1 MNNIYILN
9 NLKFKDIINLE
20 VFKINYLQNNINIL
34 NYDALIFTSK
44 NAVHSMKTFSKDWIN
59 IPSYA
64 IAEKTAKVLLN
75 NNSKLIFTGK
85 SSHGNE
91 FALELIEKL
100 KNKKVLYVKAR
111 NTVSNL
117 VEILKNN
124 EINITSCI
132 TYETISKNNKKIILK
147 ENAII
152 IFSSPSSVKYF
163 LEQYDWKNTYNAVVI
178 GSTTAKYLPSY
189 IKYVLSPQTSLEK
202 CIELAKEIN
211 IK

>member
-20 VFKINYLQNNINIL
+20 VFKINYLQNNLNIL

-44 NAVHSMKTFSKDWIN
+44 NAVLSMKTFSEEWIN

-64 IAEKTAKVLLN
+64 IALKTAEVLLN
-75 NNSKLIFTGK
+75 NNSKLVFTGK

-91 FALELIEKL
+91 FAHELVSEL
-100 KNKKVLYVKAR
+100 KNKKVLYIRAK

-117 VEILKNN
+117 AEILKNN
-124 EINITSCI
+124 EINISSCI

-152 IFSSPSSVKYF
+152 IFSSPSSIKYF
-163 LEQYDWKNTYNAVVI
+163 LEQYEWKKTYKAVVI